1 MRISKALQDLLS
13 ILEKH
18 GDIELVSGLSRSGYG
33 EPIIEI
39 KVKDA
44 YPFGVNKKE
53 KVVELILSDS
63 TSHTTSFETNEPKKN
78 INQTDRNVP
87 SRIVGLHTWVGRKR
101 KSLSY
106 QIKNDQATSPSRN
119 RDWKHGSFHTMCSQ

>member
-44 YPFGVNKKE
+44 YPFGINKIE

-63 TSHTTSFETNEPKKN
+63 TSHTTSFETNEP
-78 INQTDRNVP
+78 DEEP
-87 SRIVGLHTWVGRKR
+87 DEEEY
-101 KSLSY
+101 KS
-106 QIKNDQATSPSRN
+106 N
-119 RDWKHGSFHTMCSQ
+119 RS